1 MSDMVNHPQHY
12 GGDVPYEVIKVLE
25 AWLGPD
31 GFKAWLSGIIVKYIP
46 RAGKK
51 ADELEDWKKVVW
63 YSNYM
68 VKLLE
73 DRRDGKERPGDP
85 PKKTPSIILNTS
97 CHLTFDE
104 GPPPRKPVSFI
115 HSFNKTTGKCVH
127 CGLNAADYTLLG
139 DKAPNCVQRRPKNET
154 A

>member
-31 GFKAWLSGIIVKYIP
+31 GFKAWLSGTIIKYIP
-46 RAGKK
+46 RADKK

-85 PKKTPSIILNTS
+85 PKKTPSIIERNV
-97 CHLTFDE
+97 
-104 GPPPRKPVSFI
+104 PVSFI
-115 HSFNKTTGKCVH
+115 HSFHKVTGKCVH

-139 DKAPNCVQRRPKNET
+139 DKAPHCIRANTNSAFTTPMTDRTV
-154 A
+154 